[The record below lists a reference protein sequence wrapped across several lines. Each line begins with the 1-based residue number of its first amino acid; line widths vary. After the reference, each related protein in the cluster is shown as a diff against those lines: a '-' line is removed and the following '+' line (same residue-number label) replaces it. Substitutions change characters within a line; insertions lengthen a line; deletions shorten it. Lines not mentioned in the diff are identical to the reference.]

1 MQLAGEGEN
10 KPKRV
15 SIPRGVDPAEI
26 GLERALGLL
35 ALPREVGT
43 HPETGK
49 PISAGLGRF
58 GPYLRHDGAYVS
70 IPRGEDVLE
79 IGLNRAVVLI
89 AEKKGG
95 RPAGP
100 LKELGAHPGDGKPVT
115 VHAGRYGPYVRH
127 GRTMASLPKGQAPEE
142 TTLEAAL
149 PLLEQKKGRQR

>member
-1 MQLAGEGEN
+1 M
-10 KPKRV
+10 
-15 SIPRGVDPAEI
+15 
-26 GLERALGLL
+26 
-35 ALPREVGT
+35 
-43 HPETGK
+43 
-49 PISAGLGRF
+49 
-58 GPYLRHDGAYVS
+58 
-70 IPRGEDVLE
+70 LE

-149 PLLEQKKGRQR
+149 PLLEQKKAGSGKAPAGKAAAKPKAASGARRSRKPAASRKAPPA